1 MKASYKLQLEQHQR
15 RLGLTHKELN
25 KLDRK
30 HNDINLLKQ
39 LQLLEPKVSAPAPA
53 NTGWYGTLYINN
65 EGSIPMFFR
74 LNVVNDG
81 IETSLYNVDGG
92 FDVLVEG
99 TAFNIEVSQANRLTN
114 ISSRIK
120 LIYNLDG
127 AQIGDIDVINIVNEG
142 GGLYDAESNYYY
154 LDFSIEEP
162 YLNGETL
169 TIDFL
174 IIN

>member
-1 MKASYKLQLEQHQR
+1 MSLLSYQLQLKRYQR
-15 RLGLTHKELN
+15 ELGLDYRTFN
-25 KLDRK
+25 ALDVK
-30 HNDINLLKQ
+30 HGDINLLKQ
-39 LQLLEPKVSAPAPA
+39 LQLLNPIVSAPAG

-92 FDVLVEG
+92 FDALSEG
-99 TAFNIEVSQANRLTN
+99 AAFNIEVPQANRLTN